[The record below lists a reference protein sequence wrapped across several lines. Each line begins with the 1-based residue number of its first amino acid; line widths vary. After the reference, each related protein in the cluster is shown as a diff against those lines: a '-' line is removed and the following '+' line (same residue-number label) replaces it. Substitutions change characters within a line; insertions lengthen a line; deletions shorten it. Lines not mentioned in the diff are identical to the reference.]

1 MNRLRVFNFMLFAFC
16 FLCTI
21 RPLESTCVLD
31 SDFGFILNCAF
42 KKSGL
47 FRVRNLGGV
56 KAHFGLGFSVGD
68 ELGLAESLGNVE
80 ANKRRALNVR
90 TGAGVNNIGVLPA
103 SKQPVSYSP
112 VFQQSLPKAI
122 TSRPMLK
129 LASPTSTF
137 IGPQRPTTGT
147 PLYVSPATTQMT
159 KATFLPLGV
168 PAFKPLPKSDTEAVR
183 YDPVAAQRN
192 FSLKTPQTPDLS
204 FQNQLMN
211 QTSSFHRPS
220 RITAAAAPNQHI
232 VYKDNTIHVQKVPA
246 FHAMPESVSRI
257 STGPVIQVDNKL
269 SEPTIKNSIV
279 TVPSRSDVSKGSTV
293 VDGVDLM
300 GHTVEELAAAAN
312 VSVEVIK
319 EAIRVR
325 KQELLAQQQY
335 QKQQAAIVQAQILA
349 AQHATSTTT
358 TTTTTT
364 TPRPRRYPT
373 HNGHKVM
380 NAPKEYYP
388 VGYDKNFD
396 DNFTSKVDLP
406 YTTFNCGEQK
416 HFPGLYGDEDLGCMV
431 FHVCALTDDGLIM
444 KSFLCPEST
453 LFDQTILK
461 CNWWFYVD
469 CKNSKGLYDS
479 NLPVS
484 KSYQL
489 MKALSFFSSNY
500 KNPQNVDGVDVEA
513 LKNSVSGQNSTL
525 PATVTGRSSKSA
537 PESKVEISSKSTSTV
552 QSSANV
558 TTKA

>member
-21 RPLESTCVLD
+21 RQLESTCVLD

-56 KAHFGLGFSVGD
+56 KATFGLGLSVGD

-80 ANKRRALNVR
+80 GSKRRALNVR
-90 TGAGVNNIGVLPA
+90 TNVNNIGVLPA
-103 SKQPVSYSP
+103 SKMPASYP
-112 VFQQSLPKAI
+112 PPIQQS
-122 TSRPMLK
+122 RPQALTVRPALK
-129 LASPTSTF
+129 LSPNT
-137 IGPQRPTTGT
+137 IAAPQRPTTGT
-147 PLYVSPATTQMT
+147 PLYVSPATNLMT
-159 KATFLPLGV
+159 KATSLPLGV
-168 PAFKPLPKSDTEAVR
+168 PAFKPLPKT
-183 YDPVAAQRN
+183 DPE
-192 FSLKTPQTPDLS
+192 P
-204 FQNQLMN
+204 NQLMN

-220 RITAAAAPNQHI
+220 RITVAAPNQHVI
-232 VYKDNTIHVQKVPA
+232 YKDASIQVQQVPA
-246 FHAMPESVSRI
+246 FHAMPDSVSRI
-257 STGPVIQVDNKL
+257 STGPVIQIDNKL
-269 SEPTIKNSIV
+269 SEPAIKNSIV
-279 TVPSRSDVSKGSTV
+279 TIPPRHDVVKGSTI

-312 VSVEVIK
+312 VSVEVIR

-325 KQELLAQQQY
+325 KQEIIAQQQQ
-335 QKQQAAIVQAQILA
+335 QKQQAHIVQAQILA
-349 AQHATSTTT
+349 AQQATSTSTSTTT
-358 TTTTTT
+358 TST

-373 HNGHKVM
+373 RSGHKVM

-469 CKNSKGLYDS
+469 CKSSKTLYDS

-489 MKALSFFSSNY
+489 MKALSFFSANY
-500 KNPQNVDGVDVEA
+500 KNPTSVESVDLEA
-513 LKNSVSGQNSTL
+513 LKNSVAGNSTTTTTTTTA
-525 PATVTGRSSKSA
+525 PAASGRSSGR
-537 PESKVEISSKSTSTV
+537 
-552 QSSANV
+552 V
-558 TTKA
+558 TTKAPASTAKVEIHGKSSSSVQSTVKIN

>member
-21 RPLESTCVLD
+21 RQLESTCVLD

-80 ANKRRALNVR
+80 GSKRRALNIR
-90 TGAGVNNIGVLPA
+90 TNVNNIGVLPA
-103 SKQPVSYSP
+103 SKMPASYP
-112 VFQQSLPKAI
+112 PPIQQS
-122 TSRPMLK
+122 RPQALTARPVLK
-129 LASPTSTF
+129 LATNNPIQNLQKPT
-137 IGPQRPTTGT
+137 QGT
-147 PLYVSPATTQMT
+147 PAYVSPATNLMT
-159 KATFLPLGV
+159 KATSLPLGV
-168 PAFKPLPKSDTEAVR
+168 PAFKPLPKHE
-183 YDPVAAQRN
+183 PE
-192 FSLKTPQTPDLS
+192 P
-204 FQNQLMN
+204 NQLMN
-211 QTSSFHRPS
+211 QTSSFHNPP
-220 RITAAAAPNQHI
+220 APNQQI
-232 VYKDNTIHVQKVPA
+232 IYKDASIQKVPA
-246 FHAMPESVSRI
+246 FQAMPQSVSRI
-257 STGPVIQVDNKL
+257 STGPVIHVDNKL
-269 SEPTIKNSIV
+269 SNPTIKNSIM
-279 TVPSRSDVSKGSTV
+279 TIPPRHDVIGKGATV

-300 GHTVEELAAAAN
+300 GHTVEELATAAN
-312 VSVEVIK
+312 VSVEVIR

-325 KQELLAQQQY
+325 KQEILAQQQY
-335 QKQQAAIVQAQILA
+335 HKQQAAIIQAQILA
-349 AQHATSTTT
+349 AQQATSTTT
-358 TTTTTT
+358 STTTTSTTTTT

-373 HNGHKVM
+373 HSGHKVM

-396 DNFTSKVDLP
+396 DNFSSKVDLP

-469 CKNSKGLYDS
+469 CKNSKSLYDS

-489 MKALSFFSSNY
+489 MKALSFFSTNY
-500 KNPQNVDGVDVEA
+500 KNPQNLDEGVDVEA
-513 LKNSVSGQNSTL
+513 LKNSVTLNSSSNNNNNNNNNNNSNL
-525 PATVTGRSSKSA
+525 VPTGARSSS
-537 PESKVEISSKSTSTV
+537 SRGVEINGKPPSSE
-552 QSSANV
+552 SAEPSLAKP
-558 TTKA
+558 KA